1 VTAAPPSAGAAA
13 SELSELLR
21 IARAA
26 AKVVMEVYAAPFE
39 VEMKGPGDPVTLA
52 DKRANELLCREIAA
66 SFPGEAI
73 VAEEDAPRT
82 AEALAAL
89 LSQPRV
95 FFVDPLDGT
104 REFTARRPEFSVMI
118 GAAVRG
124 RATLGVLVLPT
135 TGEALF
141 GDARL
146 PGTALREAQDGS
158 RAPLRVTDLDEPSQA
173 RMMVSRSRR
182 PRLVGPLAERLHI
195 PTIIP
200 CGSVGVKVARV
211 AMRHADLYVHGGGG
225 IKSWDLC
232 GPEAV
237 LAAAGGRVTT
247 LDGEPIDYA
256 GKDVVHSRG
265 FVGTNGALHHAVLAA
280 ILELSS

>member
-1 VTAAPPSAGAAA
+1 MTLVPSR
-13 SELSELLR
+13 ELAELVR

-26 AKVVMEVYAAPFE
+26 SDVVMEVYASPFT

-52 DKRANELLCREIAA
+52 DKRANDLLCREIDA

-82 AEALAAL
+82 PEEMRALTARE
-89 LSQPRV
+89 RV

-104 REFTARRPEFSVMI
+104 REFAARRPEFSVMI
-118 GAAVRG
+118 GAAIGG
-124 RATLGVLVLPT
+124 RAALGVLVLPV
-135 TGEALF
+135 TGEVLL
-141 GDARL
+141 GDARA
-146 PGTALREAQDGS
+146 PGTALLEAKDGS
-158 RAPLRVTDLDEPSQA
+158 RSELRVTDLSDPTRA

-182 PRLVGPLAERLHI
+182 PRLVGPLAERLGI
-195 PTIIP
+195 PAVIP

-211 AMRHADLYVHGGGG
+211 AMRDADLYVHGGGG
-225 IKSWDLC
+225 VKSWDLC

-247 LDGEPIDYA
+247 LAGDPIDYA
-256 GKDVVHSRG
+256 AEVVHTKG
-265 FVGTNGALHHAVLAA
+265 FVGTNGALHDAVLAA
-280 ILELSS
+280 IAELPRG

>member
-1 VTAAPPSAGAAA
+1 MTAAPS
-13 SELSELLR
+13 SELSELVR

-26 AKVVMEVYAAPFE
+26 SDVVMEVYASPFT
-39 VEMKGPGDPVTLA
+39 VEMKGPGDPVTQA
-52 DKRANELLCREIAA
+52 DKRANDLLCREIAA

-82 AEALAAL
+82 ADEMRGLVT
-89 LSQPRV
+89 QERV

-104 REFTARRPEFSVMI
+104 REFAARRAEFSVMI
-118 GAAVRG
+118 GVAIRG
-124 RATLGVLVLPT
+124 RAALGVLVLPV
-135 TGEALF
+135 TGEVLL
-141 GDARL
+141 GDARV
-146 PGTALREAQDGS
+146 PGTAWLEAKDGTRS
-158 RAPLRVTDLDEPSQA
+158 PLRVTDLHEPDRA

-195 PTIIP
+195 PAVIP

-211 AMRHADLYVHGGGG
+211 AMADADLYVHGGGG

-237 LAAAGGRVTT
+237 LVAAGGRVTT
-247 LDGEPIDYA
+247 LAGEAIDYA
-256 GKDVVHSRG
+256 EEIVHTKG
-265 FVGTNGALHHAVLAA
+265 FVGTNGALHGAVLATLA
-280 ILELSS
+280 ELERPS

>member
-1 VTAAPPSAGAAA
+1 MTAATADA
-13 SELSELLR
+13 ELEQLLR

-26 AKVVMEVYAAPFE
+26 AAVVMEVYAAPFE
-39 VEMKGPGDPVTLA
+39 VEMKGPGDPVTVA
-52 DKRANELLCREIAA
+52 DKRANELLCREIGAA
-66 SFPGEAI
+66 FPGEAI
-73 VAEEDAPRT
+73 VAEEDAPRSP
-82 AEALAAL
+82 EALAAL
-89 LSQPRV
+89 LAKERV

-104 REFTARRPEFSVMI
+104 REFAARRPEFSVMI

-124 RATLGVLVLPT
+124 RATLGVLVLPDS
-135 TGEALF
+135 GEALF
-141 GDARL
+141 GDARR
-146 PGTALREAQDGS
+146 PGTALREGPDGA
-158 RAPLRVTDLDEPSQA
+158 RAPLRVTDLSEPGKA
-173 RMMVSRSRR
+173 RLMVSRSRR

-195 PTIIP
+195 PTVIP

-211 AMRHADLYVHGGGG
+211 AMRDADLYVHGGGG

-256 GKDVVHSRG
+256 GQDVVHARG
-265 FVGTNGALHHAVLAA
+265 FVGTNGALHQAVLAA
-280 ILELSS
+280 ILELSA

>member
-1 VTAAPPSAGAAA
+1 MTPAAA
-13 SELSELLR
+13 RELDELVR

-26 AKVVMEVYAAPFE
+26 SDIVMEVYATPFE
-39 VEMKGPGDPVTLA
+39 VEMKTPGDPVTVA
-52 DKRANELLCREIAA
+52 DKRANELLCKEIAA

-82 AEALAAL
+82 AEEMRSLVARE
-89 LSQPRV
+89 RV

-104 REFTARRPEFSVMI
+104 REFAARRAEFSVMI

-135 TGEALF
+135 TGEVLL
-141 GDARL
+141 GDASA
-146 PGTALREAQDGS
+146 PGTALIEAKDGARS
-158 RAPLRVTDLDEPSQA
+158 PLRVTDLADPSKA
-173 RMMVSRSRR
+173 RLMVSRSRR

-195 PTIIP
+195 PQVIP

-211 AMRHADLYVHGGGG
+211 AMADADLYVHGGGG

-237 LAAAGGRVTT
+237 LVAAGGRVTT
-247 LDGEPIDYA
+247 LGGEPIDYA
-256 GKDVVHSRG
+256 GEGVVHSLG
-265 FVGTNGALHHAVLAA
+265 FVGTNGALHATVLKA
-280 ILELSS
+280 IRAIDG

>member
-1 VTAAPPSAGAAA
+1 MTAPSAA
-13 SELSELLR
+13 ELDELLR

-26 AKVVMEVYAAPFE
+26 ALVVMEVYATAFK

-52 DKRANELLCREIAA
+52 DKRANDLLCREIAA

-82 AEALAAL
+82 AEEMRALIAKE
-89 LSQPRV
+89 RV

-104 REFTARRPEFSVMI
+104 RDFAERRPEFSVMI
-118 GAAVRG
+118 GAAVGG
-124 RATLGVLVLPT
+124 RAALGVLVLPV
-135 TGEALF
+135 TGEALL
-141 GDARL
+141 GDARA
-146 PGTALREAQDGS
+146 PGTAVLEANDGA
-158 RAPLRVTDLDEPSQA
+158 RAPLRVTDLADPAAA
-173 RMMVSRSRR
+173 RLIVSRSRR
-182 PRLVGPLAERLHI
+182 PRLIAPLAERLGI
-195 PTIIP
+195 RSITP

-211 AMRHADLYVHGGGG
+211 AMTEADLYVHGGGG

-247 LDGEPIDYA
+247 IAGEPIDYA
-256 GKDVVHSRG
+256 ESVVHTKG
-265 FVGTNGALHHAVLAA
+265 FVGSNSALHPAVLTALA
-280 ILELSS
+280 SIQGS